1 MSAAA
6 VRAES
11 DTRTRRLAMVDQ
23 MWIDAGYFC
32 REPRQ
37 LKEFFESYRSGDEYE
52 REAII
57 HVMACSALCPG
68 YLLRDY
74 PSARPLHQGVTRHS
88 PI

>member
-11 DTRTRRLAMVDQ
+11 DTRTRRLAMLDQ

-37 LKEFFESYRSGDEYE
+37 LKEFF
-52 REAII
+52 
-57 HVMACSALCPG
+57 
-68 YLLRDY
+68 
-74 PSARPLHQGVTRHS
+74 
-88 PI
+88 